1 MVQQF
6 KWSNSSNGS
15 TGDENDIT
23 NSSLAEV
30 VIDDI
35 TNSSLAEVV
44 IDDIT
49 NSSLAEVVI
58 DASEIGYNEEGQQ
71 MFPGKWPPLT
81 NKNNL
86 LLSFL

>member
-1 MVQQF
+1 
-6 KWSNSSNGS
+6 
-15 TGDENDIT
+15 
-23 NSSLAEV
+23 
-30 VIDDI
+30 
-35 TNSSLAEVV
+35 LAEVV